1 MIERPFAERMKVEW
15 RVKKEGHVSPFDSN
29 TNMHK
34 EAPFAR
40 GSVLF
45 PDVTD
50 KGFTGVIF
58 FKENIF
64 IRNFCQYF

>member
-58 FKENIF
+58 LKKIF
-64 IRNFCQYF
+64 S